1 MRKRLFLGASLFALS
16 LSSHAQKVD
25 FDMSGRQASE
35 VCEPGFMSWAVKQGL
50 ADTMKVSASETE
62 SFDIIINCGP
72 DGIANRSLR
81 PQWNKAL
88 VTDARK
94 ARLVGDAVAVLGSD
108 GDGNTPEL
116 TSESATIYLVL
127 KGMPAGSHS
136 MEGGLHDQHCSL

>member
-62 SFDIIINCGP
+62 SFDIII
-72 DGIANRSLR
+72 
-81 PQWNKAL
+81 
-88 VTDARK
+88 T
-94 ARLVGDAVAVLGSD
+94 
-108 GDGNTPEL
+108 
-116 TSESATIYLVL
+116 
-127 KGMPAGSHS
+127 
-136 MEGGLHDQHCSL
+136 